1 MFHFGQTMFKNFIK
15 CGLKTEYL
23 ENEILK
29 NWFKKVF
36 CLSLIPIQS
45 VDDEC
50 IKLEN
55 ELLWDIALKYEI
67 IGLNKADRFWQY
79 FINNFFEGSFPLSM
93 WNQFDNENERTNNRV
108 EGDNLKMK
116 KFCGA
121 SNPNI
126 DKAVRL
132 LQQYE
137 ATSTDKYNNA
147 KKKNG
152 EKIIYSSN
160 YQS

>member
-1 MFHFGQTMFKNFIK
+1 M
-15 CGLKTEYL
+15 
-23 ENEILK
+23 
-29 NWFKKVF
+29 
-36 CLSLIPIQS
+36 S
-45 VDDEC
+45 
-50 IKLEN
+50 
-55 ELLWDIALKYEI
+55 DIALKYEN

-79 FINNFFEGSFPLSM
+79 FIKTFFEDSFPLSM

-137 ATSTDKYNNA
+137 ATSTD
-147 KKKNG
+147 
-152 EKIIYSSN
+152 
-160 YQS
+160 